1 MTVYLVRHAQA
12 GSRKA
17 FDGDDRARRLTA
29 EGRHQSADIAGL
41 LADMGATRT
50 FSSPF
55 RRCIETIAPAAAALG
70 VPVEVDERLAEGR
83 PDGAIAL
90 VRSLS
95 RSGAVFCSHGD
106 IIPAILEIVD
116 REDAVELGREP
127 RCQKG
132 SIWILEPDPGLPG
145 RFASAVYVP
154 PPPR

>member
-1 MTVYLVRHAQA
+1 MTVFLVRHAQA
-12 GSRKA
+12 GSRKG
-17 FDGDDRARRLTA
+17 FDGDDRARPLTS
-29 EGRHQSADIAGL
+29 EGRHQSSDIAGI

-50 FSSPF
+50 LSSPY

-70 VPVEVDERLAEGR
+70 LHVEVDERLAEGST
-83 PDGAIAL
+83 DGAIAL

-95 RSGAVFCSHGD
+95 RSGAAICSHGD
-106 IIPAILEIVD
+106 IIPAILEMVD

-145 RFASAVYVP
+145 RFATAVYVP
-154 PPPR
+154 PPR

>member
-1 MTVYLVRHAQA
+1 MTVFLVRHAQA

-17 FDGDDRARRLTA
+17 FDGDDRERRLTA

-41 LADMGATRT
+41 LVDLGATRT
-50 FSSPF
+50 LSSPY

-70 VPVEVDERLAEGR
+70 LTVEVDERLAEG
-83 PDGAIAL
+83 PVDGAIDL

-95 RSGAVFCSHGD
+95 RSGAAICSHGD

-116 REDAVELGREP
+116 REDAVELGRDP

-132 SIWILEPDPGLPG
+132 SIWILEPNPGLPG
-145 RFASAVYVP
+145 RFATAVYVP
-154 PPPR
+154 SSR